1 MSKHRLYY
9 ILFNILEISILVM
22 YFLGITFPANI
33 LPVYLTVLLVINF
46 LAFLVLNVSALVLAT
61 ADSQKYK
68 ELISEFDALK
78 DFNPAIPRWIS
89 LSLDV
94 VYSLVY
100 AMLAWYYCSTV
111 VIITCVLSTISYKL
125 VTYLK
130 GLVIEA
136 NA

>member
-1 MSKHRLYY
+1 MSKHKLYY

-94 VYSLVY
+94 VYLLVY

-130 GLVIEA
+130 GLVIVELR
-136 NA
+136 